1 MVRVG
6 VEVGGTFTDL
16 VRVDAAGV
24 RVVKV
29 PSTPGQP
36 DLGAMNALAAAEVD
50 FASLDDLV
58 HGSTVATNAV
68 LERKGAKVCLV
79 VSAGTRD
86 VLFLQRHT
94 RRHIYDLFYQK
105 PEPVLRRRD
114 IVEVPERLAADGSVV
129 EALDEAEAE
138 RRIRA
143 KLEGG
148 YEAVAICLLNSYV
161 NPEHEERLAAL
172 VRKLDPDLTVT
183 CSALVCREFREY
195 ERCSTASVAAY
206 VQPVVDSYLG
216 RFSAALATAGYQ
228 GRFSVMQSNGGRL
241 PAKAIGQ
248 NAISCLYSG
257 PAAGVIGAARQAAKS
272 AFDKVITLDMGG
284 TSTDVSLVEGG
295 APELTG
301 MTEIDGLPIKT
312 PVIDIATVG
321 AGGGSLV
328 WLDDGAMLRVGPQ
341 SAGADPGP
349 ACYGRGGSQPTITD
363 AHLVR
368 GSIRAASFLEGRMVL
383 DEAAARASL
392 APLAEAF
399 EMSVEEAADSAVQI
413 AEANI
418 VRAVQRVSTERG
430 KDPRDYALVA
440 FGGAGPMIGA
450 RVAED
455 LGMTAVVVPPH
466 AGVLSAWGLLT
477 SDFGHFESRTHRVVL
492 DGATGAVLAMDE
504 CRRILVELQEA
515 AAGYLAQHGVTGS
528 PVYAASLD
536 MRYVGQAFEIPVAV
550 DLGTIADLPESELQ
564 AAFEEAHRQV
574 FEFDKGHGGL
584 CEIITLRVG
593 VAVPPAAMPSVKPSQ
608 GTAQEPETI
617 RLFERGRWLDC
628 PCLQRQDVDQAE
640 GPLLIE
646 DGTSTIFLPPGWSAS
661 SDAAGNL
668 ILERDDSERDP
679 S

>member
-1 MVRVG
+1 MMRVG

-16 VRVDAAGV
+16 VLVDGAGV
-24 RVVKV
+24 RVEKV
-29 PSTPGQP
+29 PSTPHQP
-36 DLGAMNALAAAEVD
+36 DLGAMQALAAAEVD
-50 FASLDDLV
+50 FGRLEDLV

-79 VSAGTRD
+79 VSRGTRD

-94 RRHIYDLFYQK
+94 RRYIYDLFYRK
-105 PEPVLRRRD
+105 PQPVLRRRD
-114 IVEVPERLAADGSVV
+114 VVEVAERLTADGSVV

-138 RRIRA
+138 ALLRE
-143 KLEGG
+143 KLAGG
-148 YEAVAICLLNSYV
+148 YAAVAICLLNSYV
-161 NPEHEERLAAL
+161 NPRHEERLAAL
-172 VRKLDPDLTVT
+172 VRQIDPSLSVT
-183 CSALVCREFREY
+183 CSAHVCREFREY
-195 ERCSTASVAAY
+195 ERCSTAALAAY
-206 VQPVVDSYLG
+206 VQPVVASYLG
-216 RFSAALATAGYQ
+216 RFSASLEAAGYQ
-228 GRFSVMQSNGGRL
+228 GRFSIMQSNGGRL
-241 PAKAIGQ
+241 PAAAIGQ
-248 NAISCLYSG
+248 NAITCLYSG

-272 AFDKVITLDMGG
+272 DFEKVITLDMGG

-295 APELTG
+295 VPELAG

-349 ACYGRGGSQPTITD
+349 ASYGRGGSQPTITD

-368 GSIRAASFLEGRMVL
+368 GTIRAASFLEGRMAL
-383 DEAAARASL
+383 DEAAARAAL
-392 APLAEAF
+392 EPLAEAF
-399 EMSVEEAADSAVQI
+399 GMALEEAADSAVQI

-450 RVAED
+450 RVAEE
-455 LGMTAVVVPPH
+455 LGMRAVVVPPH

-477 SDFGHFESRTHRVVL
+477 SDYGHYESRTHRVLL
-492 DGATGAVLAMDE
+492 DGAATGTDSAMAE
-504 CRRILVELQEA
+504 CRRILAELQAA
-515 AAGYLAQHGVTGS
+515 AAGYLAEHGVAGS
-528 PVYAASLD
+528 PAYAASLD
-536 MRYVGQAFEIPVAV
+536 MRYVGQAFEISVPV
-550 DLGTIADLPESELQ
+550 DLEAIADMPQAELQ
-564 AAFEEAHRQV
+564 AAFEECHRQV

-593 VAVPPAAMPSVKPSQ
+593 VAVPPAALPQAAPPGGSGRPAESV
-608 GTAQEPETI
+608 
-617 RLFERGRWLDC
+617 RLFERGVWLDC
-628 PCLQRQDVDQAE
+628 PCRQRHDVDQAQ
-640 GPLLIE
+640 GPALIE
-646 DGTSTIFLPPGWSAS
+646 DGTSTIFLPPGWIAA

-668 ILERDDSERDP
+668 VLEQRESP
-679 S
+679 

>member
-16 VRVDAAGV
+16 VRVDATGV
-24 RVVKV
+24 RVEKV

-50 FASLDDLV
+50 FALLEDLV

-68 LERKGAKVCLV
+68 LERKGARVCLV
-79 VSAGTRD
+79 VSAGTKD

-129 EALDEAEAE
+129 EVLDEAEAE
-138 RRIRA
+138 RRIGE
-143 KLEGG
+143 KLQGG
-148 YEAVAICLLNSYV
+148 YQAVAICLLNSYV

-172 VRKLDPDLTVT
+172 VRKLDPQLTVT
-183 CSALVCREFREY
+183 CSAHVCREFREY

-216 RFSAALATAGYQ
+216 RFSAALAAAGYQ
-228 GRFSVMQSNGGRL
+228 GQFSVMQSNGGRL
-241 PAKAIGQ
+241 PAEAIGE

-295 APELTG
+295 KPDLAG

-321 AGGGSLV
+321 AGGGSLI
-328 WLDDGAMLRVGPQ
+328 WLDDGDMLRVGPQ

-349 ACYGRGGSQPTITD
+349 ACYGRGGTQPTITD

-368 GSIRAASFLEGRMVL
+368 GSIRAASFLEGRMAL
-383 DEAAARASL
+383 DEAAARAAL
-392 APLAEAF
+392 AALAETF
-399 EMSVEEAADSAVQI
+399 GMPVEEAADSAVQI

-450 RVAED
+450 RVAEE

-477 SDFGHFESRTHRVVL
+477 SDYGHFESRTHRVVL
-492 DGATGAVLAMDE
+492 DGASGADSAMVA
-504 CRRILVELQEA
+504 CRRILGELQQA
-515 AAGYLAQHGVTGS
+515 AAGYLARHGVAGTAK
-528 PVYAASLD
+528 YAASLD
-536 MRYVGQAFEIPVAV
+536 MRYVGQAFEIAVAV
-550 DLGTIADLPESELQ
+550 DLESIAEMPESELQ
-564 AAFEEAHRQV
+564 TAFEEAHRQV

-593 VAVPPAAMPSVKPSQ
+593 VAVPPAAMPS
-608 GTAQEPETI
+608 AEPPRAAAEAAETI
-617 RLFERGRWLDC
+617 RLFERGEWLDC
-628 PCLQRQDVDQAE
+628 SCRRRQDVDRAE

-646 DGTSTIFLPPGWSAS
+646 DGTSTIFLPPGWRAG

-668 ILERDDSERDP
+668 ILQREHKQGDTL
-679 S
+679 